1 MLAALPMWQRAL
13 KRTVDV
19 GAAIFGLLVLAPLL
33 LCSALLVLLG
43 SGIPILSREQ
53 RIGQHGRPF
62 SLRKF
67 RTFKRGTTTHSSIA
81 PQDDPRITRVGRFLR
96 HTRLDELPQ
105 LFNVLKGDMSLV
117 GPRPMVPLHLN
128 ALDSAV
134 CKVLLSV
141 RPGMTDPASLLYFA
155 EDAVLA
161 GRPNAEA
168 EYLQVLLPAKVR
180 VQLNYLWQWTPVL
193 DFRILFLTLTRI
205 WSRHARAD
213 SMQQVR
219 AVLASRAA
227 TGYEKDQAPR
237 PQQP

>member
-13 KRTVDV
+13 KRTVDIGV
-19 GAAIFGLLVLAPLL
+19 AIFGLLLLAPLL
-33 LCSALLVLLG
+33 LGVALLVVLG

-53 RIGQHGRPF
+53 RIGQYGRPF
-62 SLRKF
+62 TLRKF
-67 RTFKRGTTTHSSIA
+67 RTFKRGSTTRSSIA

-105 LFNVLKGDMSLV
+105 LFNVLTGDMSLV

-128 ALDSAV
+128 ALDSDV

-141 RPGMTDPASLLYFA
+141 RPGVTDPASILYFA
-155 EDAVLA
+155 EDTVLA

-180 VQLNYLWQWTPVL
+180 VQLNYLWHWTPVL
-193 DFRILFLTLTRI
+193 DFRIIFLTLARI
-205 WSRHARAD
+205 WSHQAREK
-213 SMQQVR
+213 SIQQVR
-219 AVLASRAA
+219 AVLASRDAA
-227 TGYEKDQAPR
+227 DCQKDPLPQ